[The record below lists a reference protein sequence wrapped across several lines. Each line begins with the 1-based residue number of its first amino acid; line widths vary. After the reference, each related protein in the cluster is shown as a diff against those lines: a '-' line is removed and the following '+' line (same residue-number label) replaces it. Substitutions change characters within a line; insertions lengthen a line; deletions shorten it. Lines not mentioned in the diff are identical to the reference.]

1 MNQVGKCVV
10 VRYLRDRCLKKKSYT
25 GWKGRE
31 KQDVVVCSLIIAT
44 NNKKKINLHFPILSV
59 ARHRVVH

>member
-44 NNKKKINLHFPILSV
+44 NNIKKNLHFPILSV